1 MKYFKLSLV
10 TLTILISGCG
20 GDSTNNT
27 PPSANEHEAKS
38 VAEAEKNLN
47 VYSNMEGI
55 SSNLLMDGNSKL
67 FNKVM
72 NQKTNTVN
80 CSGGGTITINFSED
94 MKTFNYTFNNCKN
107 DSTLMDGKMS
117 VTNLS
122 NNTEKLIFEN
132 LTVNDVGIKEHL
144 NLTMTN
150 KETVGESWTILDGTV
165 TVESKCI
172 TGTYTFETIE
182 KLVDATDGSD
192 YTQSGIFKLNGAT
205 YTFENPYVTIKV
217 GSKEETIKQSELEKR
232 MTNAC
237 TI

>member
-10 TLTILISGCG
+10 TLAILISGCG

-27 PPSANEHEAKS
+27 PPSENEHEVKS

-55 SSNLLMDGNSKL
+55 SSNLLMDGNSKV
-67 FNKVM
+67 FNKVT

>member
-10 TLTILISGCG
+10 TLAILISGCG

-27 PPSANEHEAKS
+27 PSSANEHEAKT

-55 SSNLLMDGNSKL
+55 SPNSLMYDNSKV
-67 FNKVM
+67 FNKVT
-72 NQKTNTVN
+72 NQKTNTMN

-150 KETVGESWTILDGTV
+150 KETIGESWTILDGTV
-165 TVESKCI
+165 TVESKCV

-192 YTQSGIFKLNGAT
+192 YTQSGVFKLNGAT
-205 YTFENPYVTIKV
+205 YTFENPYVTIKA
-217 GSKEETIKQSELEKR
+217 GSQEETIKQSELEKR
-232 MTNAC
+232 MSNAC
-237 TI
+237 DI

>member
-10 TLTILISGCG
+10 TLAILISGCG

-27 PPSANEHEAKS
+27 PSSANEHEAKT

-55 SSNLLMDGNSKL
+55 SPNSLMYDNSKV
-67 FNKVM
+67 FNKVT
-72 NQKTNTVN
+72 NQKTNTMN

-150 KETVGESWTILDGTV
+150 KETIGESWTILDGTV
-165 TVESKCI
+165 TVESKCV

-192 YTQSGIFKLNGAT
+192 YTQSGVFKLNGAT
-205 YTFENPYVTIKV
+205 YTFENPYVTIKA
-217 GSKEETIKQSELEKR
+217 GSQEETIKQSELEKR
-232 MTNAC
+232 MSYAC
-237 TI
+237 DI